1 MHSHTGNVVSHCVLR
16 NWTCSHKFWFF
27 DNLSPVKR
35 LISIFSSIHLLKC
48 GSLMI
53 WTYLFWNWTLWLLT
67 EIPGSALLNLSLSI
81 AFIIPAFIIHCL
93 YYPLPLLSIAFII
106 HCLCYPMPFL
116 SLSENVSVKYVNI
129 FCETRTFYLK
139 RQSSRLLDKS
149 RFILGR

>member
-27 DNLSPVKR
+27 DNFSPVKR

-106 HCLCYPMPFL
+106 HCLYYPLPLLSNAFIIPLGKCFSEICQYFL
-116 SLSENVSVKYVNI
+116 RNKNFLFK
-129 FCETRTFYLK
+129 ETKLTTTR
-139 RQSSRLLDKS
+139 
-149 RFILGR
+149 